1 MIEKRS
7 NFRLSFFSDIIWSV
21 MNTIELFVR
30 TLINPKARIPKKKT
44 SSNDTYKKPSYG
56 KGNGGGANIKTLPK
70 DCPKGG

>member
-1 MIEKRS
+1 
-7 NFRLSFFSDIIWSV
+7 